1 MFTGDAADMP
11 AGCVALNATSNLDGI
26 ERNTNEDI
34 WEMADTLHGLAAAG
48 RSYSKKEKELG
59 LKYNENGLLYCQSLR
74 SVHKPIDHYIRDWMH
89 ILVNGGVAN
98 TQTYHLFEALKKEH
112 VPVEL
117 VQEYS
122 LEVVLPKKYGKVSP
136 TWLEKARFSKKG
148 GEFHSFAS
156 YMLCLL
162 PIIMMFLIDC
172 VKPTGKL
179 LEHIECWQLLVD
191 IVGLLKSGADFAVQ
205 HLELLAKLIAE
216 HHELYLRIY
225 PGRAVKPKWH
235 HLLHLPE
242 TYELLKKVIS
252 CFVTERK
259 HKSIKRAS
267 LFVFRHLEH
276 TCLASIINEQC
287 EQVLNGHS
295 LFQRSF
301 LVNPSLIEVSPTVSL
316 NRSSRA
322 VLDCGELAFD
332 DIIVDTEDSI
342 SRVVC
347 FWQQETTIV
356 AQCTTCE
363 TVGAGHVFRH
373 TGSTCFIAGGS
384 IIDAVSYRPL
394 PDGSFR
400 VCLPFRAEL

>member
-1 MFTGDAADMP
+1 MTCGQW
-11 AGCVALNATSNLDGI
+11 LTS
-26 ERNTNEDI
+26 
-34 WEMADTLHGLAAAG
+34 LHGLATAG
-48 RSYSKKEKELG
+48 RSYSLKEKELG
-59 LKYNENGLLYCQSLR
+59 LKYNEQGLLYCQSLR
-74 SVHKPIDHYIRDWMH
+74 SVHKPLTHYIRDWMH

-98 TQTYHLFEALKKEH
+98 TQTYHLFAALKKEH

-117 VQEYS
+117 VREYS

-162 PIIMMFLIDC
+162 PIVMMFLTDC

-179 LEHIECWQLLVD
+179 LEHIMCWQLLVD
-191 IVGLLKSGADFAVQ
+191 IVGLLKSGADFAVH

-216 HHELYLRIY
+216 HHELYLKLY
-225 PGRAVKPKWH
+225 PRRAVKPKWH

-259 HKSIKRAS
+259 HRSVKGAS

-301 LVNPSLIEVSPTVSL
+301 LVNPSVVEVSPSVTL
-316 NRSSRA
+316 KRSSRA
-322 VLDCGELAFD
+322 VLDCGELVFD
-332 DIIVDTEDSI
+332 DIIVDTNDSF
-342 SRVVC
+342 SRIVC
-347 FWQQETTIV
+347 FWQQETGIV

-363 TVGAGHVFRH
+363 TVGADHVFRH
-373 TGSTCFIAGGS
+373 TGNTCFILAGS
-384 IIDAVSYRPL
+384 IIDAVLYRPL

-400 VCLPFRAEL
+400 VCLPFRAEI